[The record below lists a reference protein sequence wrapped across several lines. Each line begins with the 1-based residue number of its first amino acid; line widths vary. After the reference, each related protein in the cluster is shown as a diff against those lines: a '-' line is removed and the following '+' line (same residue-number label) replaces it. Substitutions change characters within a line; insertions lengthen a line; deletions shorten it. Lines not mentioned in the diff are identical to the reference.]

1 MSVVSNYA
9 RALANVQAS
18 TGGENGQRSKNF
30 STLLQEVEAV
40 DHLLSSSRELQ
51 LALGTPVTT
60 QKEKASISQEVCKK
74 TNVGP
79 LVQKFVLLLCR
90 TGRIRYLKDI
100 LGALKKIQIESEGGM
115 LGQVLSADHL
125 SADEVAELEKTFSK
139 KVGKKVAFSV
149 REDAALLAGLK
160 VFVNGR
166 TYDSSLQGQLER
178 LRRALRRGVT
188 QHADPG

>member
-9 RALANVQAS
+9 RALANVQVS
-18 TGGENGQRSKNF
+18 SGGENGQRSKGF
-30 STLLQEVEAV
+30 STMLQEVEAV
-40 DHLLSSSRELQ
+40 DQLLSSSRELQ
-51 LALGTPVTT
+51 VALGTPVTT
-60 QKEKASISQEVCKK
+60 QKEKAKIAEEVCKK
-74 TNVGP
+74 TNAGP

-90 TGRIRYLKDI
+90 TGRIRYLNDI

-125 SADEVAELEKTFSK
+125 SAEEVAELEKTFSK

-166 TYDSSLQGQLER
+166 TYDSSLQGQLDR
-178 LRRALRRGVT
+178 LRRGVT